1 MIEHKLEKLV
11 SLSDD
16 HERRDILEFISTRDE
31 GVVLADT
38 LKQSHE
44 GSGRYLLETEEFKSW
59 LDGNQTLFCPGIP
72 GAGKTVM
79 TSIVVDHLQRQ
90 YLDTPAVGIVYFFCN
105 FSQLSTITENTLMAC
120 LLRQLVQ
127 SMSQMPDAIHDLV
140 ARYKEHKKRP
150 QLGDI
155 YQCVNLVASKLS
167 RIYIMIDAL
176 DECEEI
182 VRNCILSRIFDL
194 QSKYRLSF
202 FATSRFVTDITSQ
215 FERHPWLE
223 IRAHPDDVKSYLSG
237 QITKLRPFVR
247 RDASLQGLIIESI
260 TKAIDGMYV
269 RLYL

>member
-11 SLSDD
+11 NLSDGY
-16 HERRDILEFISTRDE
+16 ERRDILEFISTRDE
-31 GVVLADT
+31 GAVQADT
-38 LKQSHE
+38 LKQSQE

-59 LDGNQTLFCPGIP
+59 LDGSQTLFCPGIP

-90 YLDTPAVGIVYFFCN
+90 YPDTPAVGIVYFFCN
-105 FSQLSTITENTLMAC
+105 FSQLSTITEDTLMAC

-127 SMSQMPDAIHDLV
+127 RMSQIPDAISDLF
-140 ARYKEHKKRP
+140 ARYKEHKKR
-150 QLGDI
+150 LRLDDI
-155 YQCVNLVASKLS
+155 YQCVNLVASNLS

-176 DECEEI
+176 DECDET
-182 VRNCILSRIFDL
+182 VRNCILSQIFDM

-223 IRAHPDDVKSYLSG
+223 VRAHPDDVKSYLSG
-237 QITKLRPFVR
+237 QIKTLRPFVR

-269 RLYL
+269 GLCL